1 MGQRFGGWYTA
12 KVAPFFVFSF
22 FSIFLH
28 VLFLSSFAFQ
38 IVVPPP
44 PPVLLF
50 LSSLFL
56 HVLIIIMPFFF
67 FFFLFLLFRE
77 KLLLFVFFFDF
88 LFFSPDL
95 ARLLLFSVTPLFF
108 LLLPFSR
115 PALSENGAAA
125 AVEWKARFDRRC
137 CRLGFVGGN
146 GDEKNSRVQYGL
158 GRRRIRAA
166 IR

>member
-1 MGQRFGGWYTA
+1 M
-12 KVAPFFVFSF
+12 PF
-22 FSIFLH
+22 
-28 VLFLSSFAFQ
+28 
-38 IVVPPP
+38 
-44 PPVLLF
+44 
-50 LSSLFL
+50 
-56 HVLIIIMPFFF
+56 FFF

-95 ARLLLFSVTPLFF
+95 ARLLLFSLTPLFF
-108 LLLPFSR
+108 LLLSFSI
-115 PALSENGAAA
+115 PALSLSPFFSSFFCQLKLKWKCRSENGAAA
-125 AVEWKARFDRRC
+125 VVEWKARFDWRC

-146 GDEKNSRVQYGL
+146 GGEKNSRVQYGL